1 MALFVPDLLTVSL
14 PPTMLIVLSPAKT
27 LDLDTPPHTEK
38 YSQPELLADSKKLV
52 NQLKRLS
59 GAKVSELMSVSDK
72 LGQLNAQRFKAWK
85 PPFNPTNAK
94 QAVLMFDGDV
104 YDGLNAKTLTPAR
117 LDWAQEHLRILS
129 GLYGVLRPL
138 DLMQAYRLEMGT
150 RLKTRSAKDLY
161 GFWGSR
167 IAEHINNA
175 LEDQKDQT
183 LVNLASDEYFKSV
196 DRSALQPGIRVVQPV
211 FEEPR
216 PGKAKPWGIVSFV
229 AKRSRGKMARYAI
242 EKRLTRADSLKK
254 FNVDGYRYVAEVSDD
269 TRWVFRR
276 CG

>member
-1 MALFVPDLLTVSL
+1 
-14 PPTMLIVLSPAKT
+14 MLIVLSPAKT
-27 LDLDTPPHTEK
+27 LDLDTPPHTK
-38 YSQPELLADSKKLV
+38 TFSQPELLSDSEKLV
-52 NQLKRLS
+52 GQLKRLS
-59 GAKVSELMSVSDK
+59 AARVSDLMSVSEN
-72 LGQLNAQRFKAWK
+72 LGQLNAKRFKAWK
-85 PPFNPTNAK
+85 PPFTPDNAK

-117 LDWAQEHLRILS
+117 LEWAQQHLRILS

-150 RLKTRSAKDLY
+150 RLKTRGAKDLY

-167 IAEHINNA
+167 IAEHINA
-175 LEDQKDQT
+175 CLADQKDQT

-196 DRSALQPGIRVVQPV
+196 DRKALSPGVRIVQPV

-242 EKRLTRADSLKK
+242 EKRLTRAESLKK
-254 FNVDGYRYVAEVSDD
+254 FSVDGYRYMPDVSDD